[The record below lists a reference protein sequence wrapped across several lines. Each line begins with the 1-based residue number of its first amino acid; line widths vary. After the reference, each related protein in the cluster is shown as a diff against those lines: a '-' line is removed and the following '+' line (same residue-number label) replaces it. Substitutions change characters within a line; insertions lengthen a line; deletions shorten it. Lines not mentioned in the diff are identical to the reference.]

1 MPYVTSGRHREGI
14 LTVEVNNRPVFGG
27 IRQWFDPEKVD
38 SVGEAPDYR
47 FSLANERTFLAWIR
61 TALALIG
68 GGLAASQLLQ
78 SRSRAVELIV
88 SLVPICVGAW
98 LAVMCHGRWRRNQQA
113 LRRGEPLT
121 GDVPRLLPLVIVGMA
136 IVIAVIVVADA

>member
-1 MPYVTSGRHREGI
+1 MEESEP
-14 LTVEVNNRPVFGG
+14 
-27 IRQWFDPEKVD
+27 DP
-38 SVGEAPDYR
+38 R
-47 FSLANERTFLAWIR
+47 FTLANERTFLAWIR

-78 SRSRAVELIV
+78 SRPRSVELVV

-98 LAVMCHGRWRRNQQA
+98 LAVMCYGRWQRNQQA

-121 GDVPRLLPLVIVGMA
+121 ADVPRALPLVIVAMA
-136 IVIAVIVVADA
+136 IVIAAIVILDA